1 MIETET
7 PTPTPTWT
15 PTLTLTPTNTPTP
28 TPNIYFEMTAE
39 PSGLPARV
47 AREMS
52 PSDYTQILLLFAI
65 LVSLW
70 IFFIVHRL
78 KGGR

>member
-1 MIETET
+1 METET
-7 PTPTPTWT
+7 PTPTATLE

-28 TPNIYFEMTAE
+28 TPNFYVEMTAE

-47 AREMS
+47 GREMS
-52 PSDYTQILLLFAI
+52 IADYSVILLLVAI

-70 IFFIVHRL
+70 AMYIIDRL
-78 KGGR
+78 RGGR

>member
-1 MIETET
+1 VIETET
-7 PTPTPTWT
+7 PTPTETLE

-28 TPNIYFEMTAE
+28 TPNFYWEMTAE

-52 PSDYTQILLLFAI
+52 PADYTQILLLVAI

-70 IFFIVHRL
+70 IFYIV
-78 KGGR
+78 GRWREGR